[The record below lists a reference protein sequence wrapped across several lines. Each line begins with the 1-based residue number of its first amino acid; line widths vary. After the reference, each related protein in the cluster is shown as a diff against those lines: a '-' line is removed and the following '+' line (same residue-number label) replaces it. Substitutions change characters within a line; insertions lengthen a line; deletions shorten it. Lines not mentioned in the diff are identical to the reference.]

1 MFSGINL
8 YTLATALG
16 IGNTE
21 KIGWYATLLEVNK
34 SLKGTGI
41 QIETMLCQYDLGD
54 YHTEFRAVKEV
65 EQ

>member
-21 KIGWYATLLEVNK
+21 KIGWDATLLEVNN

-41 QIETMLCQYDLGD
+41 QIETMLWQDELGD
-54 YHTEFRAVKEV
+54 YHTEVRAVKEV